1 MASDQKLRELSSQK
15 MTERLY
21 EGISEETQKIL
32 EKLKRSYFLIVYS
45 YSYPE
50 YTYHYKVR
58 SFIFYVYLASL
69 KVVFYIFIRNF

>member
-32 EKLKRSYFLIVYS
+32 EKLKGSYFYILYC
-45 YSYPE
+45 YSYPG
-50 YTYHYKVR
+50 YINYYKVYILCISR
-58 SFIFYVYLASL
+58 FTQGSFL
-69 KVVFYIFIRNF
+69 

>member
-32 EKLKRSYFLIVYS
+32 EKLKGSYF
-45 YSYPE
+45 
-50 YTYHYKVR
+50 
-58 SFIFYVYLASL
+58 
-69 KVVFYIFIRNF
+69 